1 MALMPV
7 VAEMRIACD
16 ARVRALASPLFLSV
30 TSRRVSV
37 TRHRLARVPQARRG
51 EPPSRWGE
59 AARPPSPFRAARTRP
74 ARLRLEPAPARPDGG

>member
-51 EPPSRWGE
+51 EPPSR
-59 AARPPSPFRAARTRP
+59 
-74 ARLRLEPAPARPDGG
+74 